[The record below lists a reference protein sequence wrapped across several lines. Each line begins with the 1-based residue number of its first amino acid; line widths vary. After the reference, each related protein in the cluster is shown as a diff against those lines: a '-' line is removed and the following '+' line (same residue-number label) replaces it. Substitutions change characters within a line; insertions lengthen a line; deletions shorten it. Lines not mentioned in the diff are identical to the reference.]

1 VRADLI
7 KKHGAEWAKPGKIAT
22 LGPFLLEEWK
32 AGERIVLTRNIRYF
46 NASLFPAGMPER
58 AEAVIQDD
66 DEKARALFEGGK
78 LDFLLD
84 ATTGDLLKARSNPSP
99 GMRVDQ
105 FPYLATYYLGF
116 QVNAP
121 PLNDMKVRKA
131 LALAVDRDAIP
142 AALQG
147 GQIAA
152 MGWLPPGID
161 GHGAGISLRGSLYDA
176 RGLLMQAGFAEGARF
191 PKLTLWVEK
200 FDGAEKLSEF
210 LVKSFRDRLGVEL
223 EGKVAAPSDY
233 QAALKEG
240 RAPLFVGHW
249 GADYPEASNFLE
261 VFTSASRTN
270 STFWKSGDYDKHLAN
285 AVSSPTDSVRR
296 AHYVEAEKVLL
307 EKDVAIL
314 PLFYR
319 RNTVLI
325 GSRLNEFRISPLN
338 YLFLKALT
346 LK

>member
-1 VRADLI
+1 
-7 KKHGAEWAKPGKIAT
+7 
-22 LGPFLLEEWK
+22 
-32 AGERIVLTRNIRYF
+32 
-46 NASLFPAGMPER
+46 
-58 AEAVIQDD
+58 
-66 DEKARALFEGGK
+66 
-78 LDFLLD
+78 
-84 ATTGDLLKARSNPSP
+84 
-99 GMRVDQ
+99 
-105 FPYLATYYLGF
+105 
-116 QVNAP
+116 
-121 PLNDMKVRKA
+121 
-131 LALAVDRDAIP
+131 
-142 AALQG
+142 
-147 GQIAA
+147 